1 MVRIC
6 VEDLGS
12 AAFTNKMN
20 PTGLFI
26 GLAFTQQTEQ
36 TKCQ

>member
-12 AAFTNKMN
+12 AFTNKMD